1 MVKGQKTRK
10 TRTTAGK
17 KTKAHILTIP
27 QLRKAFDHMDHVV
40 ESQRKVAKHSFSNA
54 VIVYR
59 EEWRK
64 TFKRDL
70 SPADAA
76 AYLKFRYGMK
86 AEKTRRSKTRGGG
99 ALAGAPL
106 DYTLRPGV
114 QGVYGSFPS
123 YQTEGLDRY
132 YNSAMTADCGKANG
146 FPTDGSG
153 ASQKGGG
160 ILGSDLRMFAGSS
173 PAFVGTRAEMGMMGT
188 TPYPPA
194 DPTSNPSLQPATVSG
209 ILAST
214 NPVNYIAPATIAA
227 NLNGYRPVSTTYFS
241 NGSL

>member
-10 TRTTAGK
+10 QRTTSAK

-54 VIVYR
+54 VIAYR

-99 ALAGAPL
+99 AIAGDPL

-132 YNSAMTADCGKANG
+132 YNSALTAGCGKANG

-153 ASQKGGG
+153 ASQQGGG
-160 ILGSDLRMFAGSS
+160 LIGSDLRLFAGSS
-173 PAFVGTRAEMGMMGT
+173 PAFVGTRTEMGLMGT
-188 TPYPPA
+188 TPQPSSDSMYN
-194 DPTSNPSLQPATVSG
+194 PTLQPPTVSG
-209 ILAST
+209 VLGTTPGTSAPDASSLT
-214 NPVNYIAPATIAA
+214 KVSNALTFFAPLGTM
-227 NLNGYRPVSTTYFS
+227 T
-241 NGSL
+241 